1 MKTKKPVTSFL
12 DSKKNPER
20 NRETPPACTRAT
32 QNTSQATMTTPKSI
46 EEKNS
51 VTTNQ
56 STSMEFKRTS
66 YAIGS
71 AGITARHA
79 SPADPAKHTPK
90 EAAQAEQEQKHQLTS
105 PTFRPNLDE
114 AFSHHVHHVDKDKVD
129 TELGAKSVSER
140 LYDDAKHRMEQQQ
153 KKKTTN
159 KQSSPKQ
166 KKKNTATSMSSPF
179 QPDLSEAFS
188 HHHIHSERG
197 KDTNKPVSDRLY
209 EDAVHRKQ
217 EIAAGHVDA
226 HCQHELD
233 RERLKAGSGGGDE
246 DDHVH
251 LKSPREHPMATD
263 LCPKA
268 DYLRRMG
275 SSMSVDGGSIED
287 GELRSMFPTWEAE
300 SFCNIHSVWHASH
313 IHSLAHHA
321 LLVFHIP
328 RINLQGSIPILPFL
342 LMPEKTT

>member
-1 MKTKKPVTSFL
+1 
-12 DSKKNPER
+12 
-20 NRETPPACTRAT
+20 
-32 QNTSQATMTTPKSI
+32 MTTPKNESSI
-46 EEKNS
+46 EPKNS
-51 VTTNQ
+51 VTTNKPAEME
-56 STSMEFKRTS
+56 SKKTNPATGAADTS
-66 YAIGS
+66 
-71 AGITARHA
+71 ARHA

-90 EAAQAEQEQKHQLTS
+90 EAAHAEQEQKHQLTS
-105 PTFRPNLDE
+105 PTFRPNLDD

-188 HHHIHSERG
+188 HHHIHYERG
-197 KDTNKPVSDRLY
+197 KEDTNKPVSDRLY

-217 EIAAGHVDA
+217 EIAAGHCQ
-226 HCQHELD
+226 HCQHEMN

-268 DYLRRMG
+268 DYLRRMD

-287 GELRSMFPTWEAE
+287 GELRLMLPSCGRLNHL
-300 SFCNIHSVWHASH
+300 FCKLHSVWHASH
-313 IHSLAHHA
+313 IHPLAYHA

-328 RINLQGSIPILPFL
+328 RINLQESIPILPFL